1 MTIFTRVS
9 AVSDT
14 LLGHCSARSDFLHS
28 SSRSLCGLVGGH
40 DLTPLSRSYESC
52 FGLN

>member
-9 AVSDT
+9 VVSDT
-14 LLGHCSARSDFLHS
+14 LLGHCSARLDFLRS

-40 DLTPLSRSYESC
+40 DLTTLSRSYKSC
-52 FGLN
+52 AGLN